1 MELGRVLKIQIISL
15 SKGKE
20 AYLEPLERNYQK
32 RLSRFIPLE
41 FSEVRRERVGDRG
54 AFQKDWAKVKK
65 RAGKSQLILLDEKG
79 KTFTSV
85 SLAQQLGRWMNSGR
99 DISFVIGGP
108 EGFPHEIKQ
117 EAVMLLSLSPL
128 TFPHQLVRLI
138 LVEAL
143 YRAND
148 ILRAGPYHNA

>member
-1 MELGRVLKIQIISL
+1 MKIQIISL

-20 AYLEPLERNYQK
+20 AYWEPLERNYQK

-41 FSEVRRERVGDRG
+41 FIEIRRERVGEGG
-54 AFQKDWAKVKK
+54 AFQKDWTKVKK

-85 SLAQQLGRWMNSGR
+85 SLAQQLGRWMNSGC

-108 EGFPHEIKQ
+108 EGFPEAIKQ
-117 EAVMLLSLSPL
+117 EAAMLLSLSPL
-128 TFPHQLVRLI
+128 TFPHKIVRLI

-143 YRAND
+143 YRAHD
-148 ILRAGPYHNA
+148 ILSAGPYHNA